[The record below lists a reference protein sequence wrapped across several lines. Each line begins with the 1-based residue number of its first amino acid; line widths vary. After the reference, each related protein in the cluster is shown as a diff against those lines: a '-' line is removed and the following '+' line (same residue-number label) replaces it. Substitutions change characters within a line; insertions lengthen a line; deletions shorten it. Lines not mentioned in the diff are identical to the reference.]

1 MHHVH
6 AAHADEDLSVLRF
19 DMVKCAGKV
28 KIADV
33 DFFKLL
39 CCMSIIP
46 SLFAAERTKPGMI
59 KSRFKQQSWF

>member
-33 DFFKLL
+33 DFFQALLIHFNKTKL
-39 CCMSIIP
+39 I
-46 SLFAAERTKPGMI
+46 
-59 KSRFKQQSWF
+59 